1 MDEELS
7 FECKLK
13 TNTQLWSCEMCNV
26 AAECIIEQRN
36 FFQSWGRG
44 GSLNSFIFTFRFS
57 SPYACMWHVIRI
69 TTKCIFRFI
78 FPPSHPSGNIHLVAI
93 GDFLILTLLLHMYSL
108 QKLWNTWAF
117 ISIVATALTVSFW
130 MFLYHY
136 SGEKKMHSFEHVSD
150 LSLYFSPLLFIF
162 TRHIKMRIIAF
173 KTRYKTCGLKSPG
186 PEKRHLSL

>member
-7 FECKLK
+7 FECKLE

-69 TTKCIFRFI
+69 TTKCIFRFT
-78 FPPSHPSGNIHLVAI
+78 FSLSHPSGNIHLVAI
-93 GDFLILTLLLHMYSL
+93 GDFLILTLLLHTLYKSYEIHGLLFLLLPLHSL
-108 QKLWNTWAF
+108 FHFGCFSIT
-117 ISIVATALTVSFW
+117 IVAKRKCIRLS
-130 MFLYHY
+130 MCQICHCI
-136 SGEKKMHSFEHVSD
+136 SGHCY
-150 LSLYFSPLLFIF
+150 LFSHAI
-162 TRHIKMRIIAF
+162 
-173 KTRYKTCGLKSPG
+173 
-186 PEKRHLSL
+186 